1 MWVSVNGK
9 LRVLGARDESSI
21 LSTRTKNF
29 DFFEKFLYNIYRK
42 YRNIA
47 QLVEQRA
54 DNAEVG
60 GPSPPIPTNI
70 GK

>member
-1 MWVSVNGK
+1 MKVRFF
-9 LRVLGARDESSI
+9 LPAP
-21 LSTRTKNF
+21 NF

-42 YRNIA
+42 HRNIA

-60 GPSPPIPTNI
+60 GPNPLIPTNI